1 MRNVWYPLKKEYPKL
16 GLKIWIERER
26 IWFSGNKTP
35 GKLVGKD
42 SICHFG
48 VYDIASQSYPAIDV
62 GGIFY
67 IGGREDNNVFE
78 ESTDYFN
85 KETYPFTKFI
95 KQMNKTFGIQQL
107 NKQIHIL

>member
-35 GKLVGKD
+35 GKLVGKG

-48 VYDIASQSYPAIDV
+48 VYDIASLSYPAIARD
-62 GGIFY
+62 GPFY
-67 IGGREDNNVFE
+67 IGGEEFNNVFE
-78 ESTDYFN
+78 ENTDYFN
-85 KETYPFTKFI
+85 NEVYPFDKFI
-95 KQMNKTFGIQQL
+95 KQMNKTFGEQKL
-107 NKQIHIL
+107 NKQIRVI

>member
-35 GKLVGKD
+35 GKLVGKG

-48 VYDIASQSYPAIDV
+48 VYDIASLSYPAIGRD
-62 GGIFY
+62 GSFY
-67 IGGREDNNVFE
+67 IGGEEENHPFE
-78 ESTDYFN
+78 ESTDILNY
-85 KETYPFTKFI
+85 EIYPFRKFTKH
-95 KQMNKTFGIQQL
+95 MNKLFGIQQL
-107 NKQIHIL
+107 NKQIRIL

>member
-35 GKLVGKD
+35 RKLVGKGNMYHNGNFAIG
-42 SICHFG
+42 SL
-48 VYDIASQSYPAIDV
+48 SYPAIGRD
-62 GGIFY
+62 GSFY
-67 IGGREDNNVFE
+67 IGGEEENNVFE
-78 ESTDYFN
+78 ESTDILNY
-85 KETYPFTKFI
+85 EIYPFRDFTKH
-95 KQMNKTFGIQQL
+95 MNKLFGIQQL